1 MAIGRLV
8 VAAFASLC
16 LAIPTRAYASAHI
29 VVVNGNVPGVGFND
43 PTPVAPVGGNPGTT
57 VGDQRLRAFQ
67 FAADRW
73 GETLDSIVDVVIL
86 ATFEPLTCTATTA
99 VLGLAGP
106 TFAFR
111 DFPGALLP
119 GTWYV
124 SALADK
130 LTGTDVAG
138 SDEPDIVAQFN
149 SNLGQVGCLT
159 GTGWYLGFDQDHGAN
174 VDLVTVLE
182 HEFAHGLGFLQT
194 ASISNGALLDGFRD
208 AYNRLIFDNTTGKHW
223 DEMTDAERVASAKN
237 PRHVVFDGATV
248 TRAVPSVL
256 QVGTPILRI
265 TSPGVIA
272 GTYAVGTAAFGQP
285 LGSPGTIGH
294 IVLGLDAADAAGPST
309 TDACSP
315 FTNAAAV
322 AGQIALVDRGTCGF
336 AVKVK
341 NAQNAGAIAVIIADN
356 MAGSPPSGL
365 GGTDATITIPAVRV
379 TLADGNTIKGQLAA
393 GVIAMLGLDLGT
405 RAGTELGRALLF
417 TPDPIQPGSS
427 VSHWDPVATPN
438 QLMEPSFNS
447 DLTHSVEPPE
457 DLTLPLLR
465 DIGWFPDR
473 DLDLVD
479 DGVDECPGSDLRA
492 TVFVGRE
499 NTGVANAFFA
509 NGCTIADLIA
519 NIGAGATNHGGF
531 VSGAA
536 HLLNSLKK
544 AGIITDKDKGIIQS
558 AAARSSIP

>member
-1 MAIGRLV
+1 MAIRQLV
-8 VAAFASLC
+8 VTACAILC
-16 LAIPTRAYASAHI
+16 VAIPTRAYASAHI
-29 VVVNGNVPGVGFND
+29 VVVNGNAPGVGFND

-73 GETLDSIVDVVIL
+73 GETLDSTVDVVIL

-99 VLGLAGP
+99 VLGSAGP

-138 SDEPDIVAQFN
+138 SDEPDIVALFN

-159 GTGWYLGFDQDHGAN
+159 GTRWYLGFDRDHGAN

-194 ASISNGALLDGFRD
+194 ASISTGALLEGFRD
-208 AYNRLIFDNTTGKHW
+208 AYNHLILDDTTGKHW
-223 DEMTDAERVASAKN
+223 DEMTDAERAASAKN

-285 LGSPGTIGH
+285 LGSPGTIGQ
-294 IVLGLDAADAAGPST
+294 IVFGLDAADAAGPST
-309 TDACSP
+309 TDGCSP

-322 AGQIALVDRGTCGF
+322 AGKIALVDRGTCGF
-336 AVKVK
+336 VVKVK
-341 NAQNAGAIAVIIADN
+341 NAQNAGAIAAIIADN
-356 MAGSPPSGL
+356 VAGSPPSGL

-379 TLADGNTIKGQLAA
+379 TLSDGDTIKGQLAA

-427 VSHWDPVATPN
+427 VSHWDTVATPN
-438 QLMEPSFNS
+438 QLMEPSFNG
-447 DLTHSVEPPE
+447 DLTHSVKPPE

-465 DIGWFPDR
+465 DIGWFPDA

-479 DGVDECPGSDLRA
+479 DAVDECPGSDLRA

-519 NIGAGATNHGGF
+519 NIRAGAKNHGGF
-531 VSGAA
+531 VSGVA

-544 AGIITDKDKGIIQS
+544 AGIISGKDKGIIQS
-558 AAARSSIP
+558 AAARSKA